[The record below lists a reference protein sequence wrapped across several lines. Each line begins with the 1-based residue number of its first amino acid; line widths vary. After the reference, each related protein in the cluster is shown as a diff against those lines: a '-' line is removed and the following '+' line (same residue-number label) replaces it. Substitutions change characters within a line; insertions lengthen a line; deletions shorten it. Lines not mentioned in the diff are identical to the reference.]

1 MGNPSPGSSPSTSAT
16 VPLILHRQNGY
27 QATSSI
33 PLSPSLSPSASPMAI
48 SRRTIVLL
56 NHCDVEKNF
65 LDESDAQENAGPI
78 MSSVPL
84 ASPPNAA
91 TTLSLAP
98 SLERQGGQRKRRR
111 SGSDSDYSP
120 PYSLR
125 GGGRPQKSKARRN
138 ANNGPHSGQSQSD
151 RSSRRTTRSKARRA
165 NSPSSLIITSLE
177 DIKSEDAAVKSE
189 ISRLGLTLRDV
200 QGDGNCLFRCLSDQ
214 LYGTEKRHAE
224 IRKVV
229 CDYLDS
235 HKETMEGFVVPFMKE
250 GEKYEGYVQR
260 MRQSKQFGSH
270 IEIQAAARIF
280 QRDIR
285 VVMSTA
291 SFTIPWRAESSCFF
305 GDRKY
310 DAKLDL
316 PEGVAI
322 TLRDG
327 VPSIQEGRTML
338 WLALFSQAE
347 HFQSIR
353 RRGDKDN
360 GSANIDDHLAV
371 PHAKDTSEAA
381 RRERGEIAGNKVES
395 LSSRVAQLL
404 ASLPPG
410 HGISSTYAEGVLSR
424 VKGDLGE
431 AIEILL
437 EEIQL
442 EADKESESSSDQRVE
457 ELLHE
462 LAPSSTACRSDSSV
476 IEHCSLSSEGVSYRA
491 RSPALSSTT
500 GTRSRSE
507 SVSERSSS
515 GSVTSDLAQSQSS
528 RSTTVSSGQDAP
540 RVTSEIISDRKLRT
554 RSDKLGKD
562 LQGMVLRSRES
573 SREPK
578 KSHDE
583 SQKRRASLRLKN
595 RL

>member
-1 MGNPSPGSSPSTSAT
+1 MSIYYRVRTCLILILYRGPFSSGSPFNCQGPTVSNQHWDHGRRPRPYALAGICIKPTIILFVYCILCYHLDPILLSPRPSIPNSFLRLQYLTLKPSRIRNNKQPSAFRSLLLRDLFWLLLVPSPNFASLTYLLVSRVTYRTGYLSTLASLPCERRMGNPSPGSSSSTSAT

-33 PLSPSLSPSASPMAI
+33 PLPPSLSPSASPMAI

-65 LDESDAQENAGPI
+65 LDESDAQENAGPT

-214 LYGTEKRHAE
+214 LYGTEVSFDWSVWSIAHNNKKRHAE

-250 GEKYEGYVQR
+250 GERYEGYVQR
-260 MRQSKQFGSH
+260 MRQSSGFKSQDTFLFADTIKILKQ
-270 IEIQAAARIF
+270 
-280 QRDIR
+280 
-285 VVMSTA
+285 
-291 SFTIPWRAESSCFF
+291 
-305 GDRKY
+305 
-310 DAKLDL
+310 
-316 PEGVAI
+316 
-322 TLRDG
+322 
-327 VPSIQEGRTML
+327 
-338 WLALFSQAE
+338 
-347 HFQSIR
+347 
-353 RRGDKDN
+353 N
-360 GSANIDDHLAV
+360 NLAV
-371 PHAKDTSEAA
+371 T
-381 RRERGEIAGNKVES
+381 
-395 LSSRVAQLL
+395 
-404 ASLPPG
+404 
-410 HGISSTYAEGVLSR
+410 
-424 VKGDLGE
+424 
-431 AIEILL
+431 
-437 EEIQL
+437 
-442 EADKESESSSDQRVE
+442 
-457 ELLHE
+457 
-462 LAPSSTACRSDSSV
+462 
-476 IEHCSLSSEGVSYRA
+476 
-491 RSPALSSTT
+491 
-500 GTRSRSE
+500 
-507 SVSERSSS
+507 
-515 GSVTSDLAQSQSS
+515 
-528 RSTTVSSGQDAP
+528 
-540 RVTSEIISDRKLRT
+540 
-554 RSDKLGKD
+554 
-562 LQGMVLRSRES
+562 
-573 SREPK
+573 
-578 KSHDE
+578 
-583 SQKRRASLRLKN
+583 
-595 RL
+595 

>member
-1 MGNPSPGSSPSTSAT
+1 MGNPSPGSSSSTSAT

-33 PLSPSLSPSASPMAI
+33 PLPPSLSPSASPMAI

-65 LDESDAQENAGPI
+65 LDESDAQENAGPT

-250 GEKYEGYVQR
+250 GERYEGYVQR
-260 MRQSKQFGSH
+260 MRQSSGFKSQ
-270 IEIQAAARIF
+270 EIQAAARIF

-316 PEGVAI
+316 PEGLAI

-327 VPSIQEGRTML
+327 IPSIQEGRTML

-381 RRERGEIAGNKVES
+381 RRERGEIVNDKVES
-395 LSSRVAQLL
+395 LSPISSRVAQLL

-437 EEIQL
+437 EDIQL

-462 LAPSSTACRSDSSV
+462 LAPSSTACHSDSSV

-528 RSTTVSSGQDAP
+528 RSTTKAEDKVGQIGE
-540 RVTSEIISDRKLRT
+540 RSTRNGSKITGKL
-554 RSDKLGKD
+554 
-562 LQGMVLRSRES
+562 M
-573 SREPK
+573 
-578 KSHDE
+578 
-583 SQKRRASLRLKN
+583 
-595 RL
+595 

>member
-1 MGNPSPGSSPSTSAT
+1 
-16 VPLILHRQNGY
+16 
-27 QATSSI
+27 
-33 PLSPSLSPSASPMAI
+33 
-48 SRRTIVLL
+48 
-56 NHCDVEKNF
+56 
-65 LDESDAQENAGPI
+65 
-78 MSSVPL
+78 MSSVPF
-84 ASPPNAA
+84 AISPPTAVTA
-91 TTLSLAP
+91 LSLTP
-98 SLERQGGQRKRRR
+98 SIEQQRSKGKRRR
-111 SGSDSDYSP
+111 SDSDSDYSP
-120 PYSLR
+120 PYTLR
-125 GGGRPQKSKARRN
+125 GGGRPQKSKVKRN
-138 ANNGPHSGQSQSD
+138 ANNGSHNNQSQNV

-165 NSPSSLIITSLE
+165 DSPSGLIITSLE
-177 DIKSEDAAVKSE
+177 DIKLEDAAVKSE

-214 LYGTEKRHAE
+214 LYGTEKRHTE
-224 IRKVV
+224 IRKIV

-250 GEKYEGYVQR
+250 GEGYEGYVQR

-291 SFTIPWRAESSCFF
+291 SFTIPWQAESSCPS
-305 GDRKY
+305 GDRKFN
-310 DAKLDL
+310 AKVDL
-316 PEGVAI
+316 PEGLAT

-327 VPSIQEGRTML
+327 VPPVQEGHTML

-353 RRGDKDN
+353 RQGDKDN

-381 RRERGEIAGNKVES
+381 RRERGEIIGNKVETRPPI
-395 LSSRVAQLL
+395 SSRVAQLL

-410 HGISSTYAEGVLSR
+410 HGISSTYAEGVLLR

-437 EEIQL
+437 EDIQS

-457 ELLHE
+457 ELLHD
-462 LAPSSTACRSDSSV
+462 LAPLSTACHSDSSMV
-476 IEHCSLSSEGVSYRA
+476 RHCSLSSEEINYRA
-491 RSPALSSTT
+491 MSPALSSTT

-507 SVSERSSS
+507 SVSGRSSS

-528 RSTTVSSGQDAP
+528 GSTTVSSGQDAP
-540 RVTSEIISDRKLRT
+540 RITSGTISDRKLRT
-554 RSDKLGKD
+554 KSDKLGKD

-573 SREPK
+573 SHEPK

-583 SQKRRASLRLKN
+583 PQKRRASLRLKN
-595 RL
+595 KL

>member
-1 MGNPSPGSSPSTSAT
+1 
-16 VPLILHRQNGY
+16 
-27 QATSSI
+27 
-33 PLSPSLSPSASPMAI
+33 MAI

-214 LYGTEKRHAE
+214 LYGTEVSFDWSMWSIAHNNKKRHAE

-260 MRQSKQFGSH
+260 MRQSSGFKSQDTFLFADTIKISKQ
-270 IEIQAAARIF
+270 
-280 QRDIR
+280 
-285 VVMSTA
+285 
-291 SFTIPWRAESSCFF
+291 
-305 GDRKY
+305 
-310 DAKLDL
+310 
-316 PEGVAI
+316 
-322 TLRDG
+322 
-327 VPSIQEGRTML
+327 
-338 WLALFSQAE
+338 
-347 HFQSIR
+347 
-353 RRGDKDN
+353 N
-360 GSANIDDHLAV
+360 NSA
-371 PHAKDTSEAA
+371 
-381 RRERGEIAGNKVES
+381 
-395 LSSRVAQLL
+395 
-404 ASLPPG
+404 
-410 HGISSTYAEGVLSR
+410 
-424 VKGDLGE
+424 
-431 AIEILL
+431 
-437 EEIQL
+437 
-442 EADKESESSSDQRVE
+442 
-457 ELLHE
+457 
-462 LAPSSTACRSDSSV
+462 
-476 IEHCSLSSEGVSYRA
+476 
-491 RSPALSSTT
+491 
-500 GTRSRSE
+500 
-507 SVSERSSS
+507 
-515 GSVTSDLAQSQSS
+515 VT
-528 RSTTVSSGQDAP
+528 
-540 RVTSEIISDRKLRT
+540 
-554 RSDKLGKD
+554 
-562 LQGMVLRSRES
+562 
-573 SREPK
+573 
-578 KSHDE
+578 
-583 SQKRRASLRLKN
+583 
-595 RL
+595 

>member
-1 MGNPSPGSSPSTSAT
+1 
-16 VPLILHRQNGY
+16 
-27 QATSSI
+27 
-33 PLSPSLSPSASPMAI
+33 
-48 SRRTIVLL
+48 
-56 NHCDVEKNF
+56 
-65 LDESDAQENAGPI
+65 
-78 MSSVPL
+78 
-84 ASPPNAA
+84 
-91 TTLSLAP
+91 
-98 SLERQGGQRKRRR
+98 
-111 SGSDSDYSP
+111 
-120 PYSLR
+120 
-125 GGGRPQKSKARRN
+125 
-138 ANNGPHSGQSQSD
+138 
-151 RSSRRTTRSKARRA
+151 
-165 NSPSSLIITSLE
+165 
-177 DIKSEDAAVKSE
+177 
-189 ISRLGLTLRDV
+189 
-200 QGDGNCLFRCLSDQ
+200 
-214 LYGTEKRHAE
+214 
-224 IRKVV
+224 
-229 CDYLDS
+229 
-235 HKETMEGFVVPFMKE
+235 
-250 GEKYEGYVQR
+250 
-260 MRQSKQFGSH
+260 
-270 IEIQAAARIF
+270 
-280 QRDIR
+280 
-285 VVMSTA
+285 
-291 SFTIPWRAESSCFF
+291 
-305 GDRKY
+305 
-310 DAKLDL
+310 
-316 PEGVAI
+316 
-322 TLRDG
+322 
-327 VPSIQEGRTML
+327 ML

-381 RRERGEIAGNKVES
+381 RRERGEIVNDKVES
-395 LSSRVAQLL
+395 LSPISSRVAQLL

-437 EEIQL
+437 EDIQL

-462 LAPSSTACRSDSSV
+462 LAPSSTACHSDSSV

-573 SREPK
+573 SCEPK

-583 SQKRRASLRLKN
+583 PQKRRASLRLKN